1 MQLYLTKVLQMRST
15 SNSLIDLILPTNLAS
30 NKKQSDASGISH
42 ILTTFSVAYLED
54 KQTSQLESNHKSFSN
69 WIHNTIWKPSS
80 STLNW
85 LILKRIWSKNS
96 CPKIN
101 VCLNVYILQ
110 KKNHQNKQTNITFL
124 VWNIVRWYQFI
135 EIYIYF
141 KKWI

>member
-30 NKKQSDASGISH
+30 NKKQSDALGISH

-69 WIHNTIWKPSS
+69 WIHNKIWKPSS

-85 LILKRIWSKNS
+85 LILKSIWSKNS

-101 VCLNVYILQ
+101 VWFRSNVWMFIFC
-110 KKNHQNKQTNITFL
+110 KKNKKQTYHF
-124 VWNIVRWYQFI
+124 WF
-135 EIYIYF
+135 EISLDDISF
-141 KKWI
+141 